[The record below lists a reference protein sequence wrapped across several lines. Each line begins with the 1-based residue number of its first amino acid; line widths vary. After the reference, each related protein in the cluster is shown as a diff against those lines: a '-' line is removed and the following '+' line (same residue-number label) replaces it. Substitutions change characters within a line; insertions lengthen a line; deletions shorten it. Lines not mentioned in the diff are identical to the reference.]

1 MFAGMIFCCCDGFF
15 PMHFWAKFNSFMLSD
30 TKSSLGKHLIPA
42 ILMLALSFVNVAGRS
57 FSLNVTPFSENIY
70 PSVQC
75 DWLQGILLQIYVL
88 FHVVPFLIG
97 YHLTLHHISMSWL
110 LSLQVSFCCEAHFAI
125 YNSESTSFLLV
136 VEQCC
141 TSFWNLWKPILWVD
155 QRIMIST
162 YLFSSLSGER
172 NWEKTGDCR
181 TKQSMHCKN
190 VLPIWYW
197 HRQHKWIWRL
207 MKFQL
212 QVLSVTQVCLSTVY
226 LF

>member
-1 MFAGMIFCCCDGFF
+1 
-15 PMHFWAKFNSFMLSD
+15 
-30 TKSSLGKHLIPA
+30 
-42 ILMLALSFVNVAGRS
+42 
-57 FSLNVTPFSENIY
+57 
-70 PSVQC
+70 
-75 DWLQGILLQIYVL
+75 
-88 FHVVPFLIG
+88 
-97 YHLTLHHISMSWL
+97 MSWL
-110 LSLQVSFCCEAHFAI
+110 LSLQVSFCCQAHFAI

-155 QRIMIST
+155 QQIMIST

-172 NWEKTGDCR
+172 NWEKTGYCR

-212 QVLSVTQVCLSTVY
+212 QVVSVTQVCLSISFAFKVFFFWQQPSRGVVLEVCRNLQGRHLCVGMWSQQSRKLALNEIMLWHGCPPVGLLRIFGVQFGGVL
-226 LF
+226 LFVFFLFIYYFFALV